1 MKTEHIEAQ
10 IERVTKRINLS
21 KQDIE
26 TKQKRVEHYKRQIQ
40 NLQMSIEGEMNG
52 MFLIKQTI
60 GNNEKMLKEL
70 KTQL

>member
-10 IERVTKRINLS
+10 IERVIKRISLS
-21 KQDIE
+21 QQDVE
-26 TKQKRVEHYKRQIQ
+26 TKQNRVEHYKKQIQ

-52 MFLIKQTI
+52 IFLIKQTI
-60 GNNEKMLKEL
+60 SNNQKMLKEL

>member
-26 TKQKRVEHYKRQIQ
+26 TKKKGLNITKGRYKTYKC
-40 NLQMSIEGEMNG
+40 L
-52 MFLIKQTI
+52 
-60 GNNEKMLKEL
+60 LKV
-70 KTQL
+70 K